1 MFPQTVIEAVYVS
14 KLYWWLQPTAAG
26 LSGRFSEMHRVVRT
40 LHNAH
45 VAQQCLHCKW
55 FRWSS
60 AHLTLQIW
68 IPSADIMSGERYTK
82 LFWKLHLK
90 LSTVS
95 ELKVALEKT
104 WDNFPQNKVVP
115 RFRKRLRE
123 YVKAGEK
130 HFWAVAVT
138 QKCVHTY
145 GICACLEC
153 Y

>member
-1 MFPQTVIEAVYVS
+1 MFPQTVIEAVY
-14 KLYWWLQPTAAG
+14 LCFQTLLMTATDCC
-26 LSGRFSEMHRVVRT
+26 RT
-40 LHNAH
+40 EWQIQRDAQGCADTAH